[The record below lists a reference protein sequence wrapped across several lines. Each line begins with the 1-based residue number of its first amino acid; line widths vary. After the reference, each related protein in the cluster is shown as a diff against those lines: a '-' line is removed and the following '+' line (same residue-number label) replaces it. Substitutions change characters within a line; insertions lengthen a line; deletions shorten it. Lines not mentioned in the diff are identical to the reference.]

1 MSIYLNKNGWIFFK
15 IKITETD
22 TKSNRSHEQP
32 YSIKEIEYVIE
43 MLLENSRPKWFHWYD

>member
-1 MSIYLNKNGWIFFK
+1 MDGFFK
-15 IKITETD
+15 IKITKTD

-32 YSIKEIEYVIE
+32 YSIKEIEYAIE